1 MYRKIQSGGGKIS
14 PRAVCR
20 AARSGART
28 KIRRPRTARQFRLS
42 RSGVYGDRLCRSAAP
57 PKNGWSRSRQP
68 HFVREISLPEI
79 FLKKAL
85 TQRKICDIIYKLIR
99 RQQVTVKAKAFLPR
113 RRKRTHKSVTLSSGS
128 ERELFLSSVTN
139 FSKEE
144 KTNAQS
150 ESIGTEGCRS

>member
-1 MYRKIQSGGGKIS
+1 MYRKIQSGGGEIS
-14 PRAVCR
+14 LRAVCR
-20 AARSGART
+20 TARSGART
-28 KIRRPRTARQFRLS
+28 TICRPAYRAAVSVIALGRIRRSPVPFRSTAEKRMKPQ
-42 RSGVYGDRLCRSAAP
+42 SAAAP
-57 PKNGWSRSRQP
+57 YPQNSAARD
-68 HFVREISLPEI
+68 

-85 TQRKICDIIYKLIR
+85 TRRKICDIIYELIR
-99 RQQVTVKAKAFLPR
+99 RQQVTVKAKAILPR